1 MRSGVLLGIMSALE
15 KTLVLDKGACL
26 LAPRR
31 VRNKVKVGAKKRR
44 KLKRLKSNI
53 LIDREKLL

>member
-26 LAPRR
+26 LAPPSGAEQSQSGCEKASQTETF
-31 VRNKVKVGAKKRR
+31 KVKYF
-44 KLKRLKSNI
+44 
-53 LIDREKLL
+53 D